1 MPAPIPEKHMTK
13 TTIKSKWK
21 ATVAVAM
28 SNYIEAGSI
37 IAIATSMS
45 LWQAEFGLDSLAVGL
60 LSALSANAF
69 GAAIGAAIGGPLCD
83 RYGRKF
89 IYTYDLMLYMFGT
102 LFAIFAMNFSMLLIA
117 FVLTGIAV
125 GAGVTA
131 AWTYIAEE
139 APDTRRAGHV
149 GVAQLAWSIGPMIG
163 YLLAALLAP
172 LGLLGSRIIFAH
184 LFVIAFI
191 TWWIRRGLSESKRW
205 KKKNANPN
213 SAGTYRSLFQLFTDK
228 KNIGALLF
236 LIGVYGLWNTVAGQA
251 GIFQPRIYEA
261 TGLTDA
267 RSQYLL
273 QVLVWGLTSAA
284 TFWGFMR
291 YGDKLPRRWLYCFGA
306 ALGIVAWAML
316 IYGPPGWFSLLVFAF
331 GWGISSGLGAQ
342 AFYGLWG
349 AELFATRYRASAQGM
364 MFMLVRVMTGVL
376 SLWFP
381 LMLEQTGIHG
391 VGVVIL
397 GLLVAA
403 LLIGTIG
410 APNTQGKTLEQIEIE
425 RYGRLLDVDDDT
437 TDEGTAD
444 HSASNNADSADLV
457 SEPRPANPSVV
468 REV

>member
-1 MPAPIPEKHMTK
+1 MTG
-13 TTIKSKWK
+13 TTVSSKWK
-21 ATVAVAM
+21 ATIAVAM

-45 LWQAEFGLDSLAVGL
+45 LWQTEFGLDSLAVGL

-69 GAAIGAAIGGPLCD
+69 GAAIGAAIGGPLSD

-89 IYTYDLMLYMFGT
+89 IYTYDLILYMIGT
-102 LFAIFAMNFSMLLIA
+102 VFAIFAANFTMLLIG

-139 APDTRRAGHV
+139 APDGRRAGHV

-163 YLLAALLAP
+163 FLLAAILEP
-172 LGLLGSRIIFAH
+172 MGLLGSRIIFAH

-191 TWWIRRGLSESKRW
+191 TWWVRRGLSESERW
-205 KKKNANPN
+205 KAKNASPH
-213 SAGTYRSLFQLFTDK
+213 SVGTYRGIAELFMSK
-228 KNIGALLF
+228 KNILALVF

-291 YGDKLPRRWLYCFGA
+291 YGDRVPRKWLYCFGA
-306 ALGIVAWAML
+306 GLGIIAWAVL
-316 IYGPPGWFSLLVFAF
+316 IYGPAGWFSLLVFAI

-342 AFYGLWG
+342 AFYGLWA
-349 AELFATRYRASAQGM
+349 AELFATRYRASAQGF
-364 MFMLVRVMTGVL
+364 MFMIVRVMVGVL

-381 LMLEQTGIHG
+381 LMLEQVGIHG
-391 VGVVIL
+391 VGVLIL
-397 GLLVAA
+397 GLLIAA
-403 LLIGTIG
+403 LLIGTIW
-410 APNTQGKTLEQIEIE
+410 APKTQGKTLEEIEIE
-425 RYGRLLDVDDDT
+425 RYGRLLDANDNVPQVAGTSMDSESRPKA
-437 TDEGTAD
+437 EG
-444 HSASNNADSADLV
+444 
-457 SEPRPANPSVV
+457 
-468 REV
+468 